1 MSNICT
7 FRLGGKERK
16 RRKERRMIYAAVPIL
31 DIVRGVG
38 TMELLGLSCRPVVAA
53 PGIGLSIMQR
63 VVPAPV
69 KKPCRPEVRLFK
81 LALLPKNNT

>member
-1 MSNICT
+1 MSNVCT

-16 RRKERRMIYAAVPIL
+16 RRKERGVIYAAVPIL

-38 TMELLGLSCRPVVAA
+38 TMELPGLSCHPVIAA
-53 PGIGLSIMQR
+53 PEGWLSIMQR
-63 VVPAPV
+63 VAPAPV
-69 KKPCRPEVRLFK
+69 REPCRPEVRLFK